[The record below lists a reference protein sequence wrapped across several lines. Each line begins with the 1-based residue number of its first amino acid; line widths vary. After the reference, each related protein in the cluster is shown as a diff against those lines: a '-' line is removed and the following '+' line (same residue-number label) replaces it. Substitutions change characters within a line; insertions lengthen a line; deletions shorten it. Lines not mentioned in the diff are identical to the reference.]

1 VPINSGLPS
10 DARTR
15 RRNRSVARSEQLL
28 ICLKQ
33 AGLLGQEAA
42 GARSNLLQIL
52 ERLAFVKGQ
61 RDRLLDA
68 CRIAA

>member
-1 VPINSGLPS
+1 MRELEDEIALLEH
-10 DARTR
+10 
-15 RRNRSVARSEQLL
+15 RSEQLL

>member
-1 VPINSGLPS
+1 MRELEYEIALLEL
-10 DARTR
+10 
-15 RRNRSVARSEQLL
+15 RSEQLL
-28 ICLKQ
+28 IYLKQ
-33 AGLLGQEAA
+33 TGLPAQEAV

-61 RDRLLDA
+61 RDRLLDE